1 MTTLINVKA
10 LIYLWTRD
18 AEMPVSKETRDYVI
32 DHLVTT
38 KKNNLEFSDMS
49 RLEMVERI
57 LELV

>member
-1 MTTLINVKA
+1 MTTLINVEA

-18 AEMPVSKETRDYVI
+18 AEMPVNKDTQDYVI
-32 DHLVTT
+32 DHLFKM
-38 KKNNLEFSDMS
+38 KKSNVEFSDKS